1 MAIPFLSKHLSPVL
15 LTPAQFSDVAADA
28 PAASTPAD
36 DATTPLTLQEL
47 ATVAGGWGQIDPI

>member
-1 MAIPFLSKHLSPVL
+1 MAIPFLSTHLASVH
-15 LTPAQFSDVAADA
+15 LTPAQFSDVAAGP

-47 ATVAGGWGQIDPI
+47 AAIAGGWGQIDPI